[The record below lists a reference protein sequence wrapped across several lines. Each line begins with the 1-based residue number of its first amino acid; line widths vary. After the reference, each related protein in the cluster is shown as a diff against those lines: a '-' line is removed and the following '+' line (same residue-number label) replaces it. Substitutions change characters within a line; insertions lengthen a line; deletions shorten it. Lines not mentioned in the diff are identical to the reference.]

1 MAALPDIFVPDFDLA
16 LNGSPVPA
24 ELRASIVSVKYEETL
39 QAASRVEVQVANP
52 DLRFLDHQ
60 LLDLKVQLDLLL
72 GYQPNG
78 LVSMFT
84 GDITGV
90 EPSFPSSGVP
100 TITVSAHDFLE
111 RLSVGTKERTFKYFL
126 PDSLIAGIVA
136 AENQLLLMPDAVTAE
151 VTGAIALLGAFYKRP
166 KRVQDRKSDLDFL
179 KKIAAEYGID
189 LWVEGR
195 VLNFK
200 LQVPFLPRPDVELR
214 WGESLIDFSP
224 KLTSIGQV
232 AGVRAKLWIDSLKT
246 QLGVEVSWDGE
257 RLSIS
262 VVPAFM
268 QTGSSA
274 TLDLPKVPHDTP
286 MDAIKFALSELK
298 RRINGRLTARG
309 SAVGDP
315 RLRVGRV
322 ISLTNLGRFSGSNY
336 RLTSVTHTLDSGGYR
351 TSFEVRQEWV

>member
-16 LNGSPVPA
+16 LNGTPVPA
-24 ELRASIVSVKYEETL
+24 ELRASIVSVRYEETL
-39 QAASRVEVQVANP
+39 QAASRVEVQIANP
-52 DLRFLDHQ
+52 NLQHLEHP
-60 LLDLKVQLDLLL
+60 LLDLKVQLDLRL

-78 LVSMFT
+78 LVPMFT

-90 EPSFPSSGVP
+90 EPSFPASGMP
-100 TITVSAHDFLE
+100 TITVSAHDFLQ
-111 RLSVGTKERTFKYFL
+111 RLTVGTKNRTFPYFL

-136 AENQLLLMPDAVTAE
+136 AENQLLLIPDPITSAT
-151 VTGAIALLGAFYKRP
+151 TGAMAVLGAFNKRP
-166 KRVQDRKSDLDFL
+166 KRVQDRKSDFDFL
-179 KKIAAEYGID
+179 KKMAAEYGID

-200 LQVPFLPRPDVELR
+200 LQVPFLPRPEVELR
-214 WGESLIDFSP
+214 WGQSLIDFSP

-232 AGVRAKLWIDSLKT
+232 AGVRAKLWIDALKT
-246 QLGVEVSWDGE
+246 QVGVEVSWDGE
-257 RLSIS
+257 RVSIR

-268 QTGSSA
+268 QQGSSA
-274 TLDLPKVPHDTP
+274 TLDLPKVPHDSP
-286 MDAIKFALSELK
+286 MEAIKFALSELK

-322 ISLTNLGRFSGSNY
+322 IELSNLRKFSGSNY